1 MKKEI
6 KILRILIA
14 ILIILNLI
22 MCFKGMKVEAENRE
36 LKEKI
41 ENLEDKSMNEE
52 MLEENWEHIPRID

>member
-1 MKKEI
+1 MKENNI
-6 KILRILIA
+6 QKIIIA

-22 MCFKGMKVEAENRE
+22 MCFKGLKLEAENRE